1 MKDNSTTSYLARRL
15 GFLGFG
21 TLLLSFC
28 FLGSCNSEAGKNNQL
43 DAENQYLPNG
53 QMVLTTESDS
63 AFEALEDLD
72 HGDRENWQKP
82 QMVIS
87 RLGDLSD
94 KVVADIGAGTGYF
107 TMPLARKARKVIAID
122 IEQDF
127 LDYINRRLSHNTD
140 KNNLNVETRLVKP
153 EDPMLKEGEADLVL
167 IVNTYGFI
175 SNRVA
180 YFSKV
185 RKGLKPDGKLV
196 VIDFKKEPLPVG
208 PPTETKFASTQVSA
222 ELDSAGFRTVTVDF
236 TSLEYQYTL
245 TAEKR
250 ND

>member
-1 MKDNSTTSYLARRL
+1 MKAESHAILRL
-15 GFLGFG
+15 PAWWSAG
-21 TLLLSFC
+21 LLLGWC
-28 FLGSCNSEAGKNNQL
+28 MLGCGPSHTSEHLNGSAP
-43 DAENQYLPNG
+43 DSVNG
-53 QMVLTTESDS
+53 QLALTTETDS
-63 AFEALEDLD
+63 AFEAMEELN

-127 LDYINRRLSHNTD
+127 LDYINRRLSHSPD
-140 KNNLNVETRLVKP
+140 RKSLNVETRLVKP
-153 EDPMLKEGEADLVL
+153 EDPMLAPAEADLVL
-167 IVNTYGFI
+167 IVNTYNYIGH
-175 SNRVA
+175 RVD
-180 YFSKV
+180 YFRKV
-185 RKGLKPDGKLV
+185 WKGLKADGRLV

-208 PPTETKFASTQVSA
+208 PPTESKLEVTQVSA
-222 ELDSAGFRTVTVDF
+222 ELDSAGFRTLTVDHV
-236 TSLEYQYTL
+236 SLQYQYTL

-250 ND
+250 NHP

>member
-1 MKDNSTTSYLARRL
+1 MQNKTIGTIGWRLVSANAIFALLFFVILHGCGGSESKDN
-15 GFLGFG
+15 
-21 TLLLSFC
+21 
-28 FLGSCNSEAGKNNQL
+28 KL
-43 DAENQYLPNG
+43 DSQNQYLPNG

-122 IEQDF
+122 IEQNF
-127 LDYINRRLSHNTD
+127 LDYINRRLSHSTD
-140 KNNLNVETRLVKP
+140 RATLNVETRLVKP

-175 SNRVA
+175 SERVA
-180 YFSKV
+180 YFTKV

-208 PPTETKFASTQVSA
+208 PPTETKLATTQVSA